1 MKSFIASLKSDFQV
15 ILRGFF
21 FSIPALLLLSL
32 MRLLS
37 PQNFLFK
44 QILWVTLIL
53 YLLLLI
59 PQVTE
64 KLKVERQRVVLALI
78 VFSILSTLLLNI
90 DRSRSVFVLKWTSE
104 VSKSGL
110 ATPESIVSYKGFEPS
125 YIEPIRQRLDEQRQ
139 LGTVSQ
145 DMSGYRLTLFGKV
158 ILKISHAISILSS
171 LDGFRKA

>member
-1 MKSFIASLKSDFQV
+1 MKSLIAALKSDFQV

-32 MRLLS
+32 IRFLF

-44 QILWVTLIL
+44 QILWVTLIV
-53 YLLLLI
+53 YLLLLL
-59 PQVTE
+59 PKVTE
-64 KLKVERQRVVLALI
+64 KLKIERQRVVLALI
-78 VFSILSTLLLNI
+78 VFSVLSTLLLNI
-90 DRSRSVFVLKWTSE
+90 DRSRSVFVLKWASE

-139 LGTVSQ
+139 LGTISR
-145 DMSGYRLTLFGKV
+145 DMSGYHLTLFGKF
-158 ILKISHAISILSS
+158 ILTISYAISMLSS
-171 LDGFRKA
+171 LDGFRNA